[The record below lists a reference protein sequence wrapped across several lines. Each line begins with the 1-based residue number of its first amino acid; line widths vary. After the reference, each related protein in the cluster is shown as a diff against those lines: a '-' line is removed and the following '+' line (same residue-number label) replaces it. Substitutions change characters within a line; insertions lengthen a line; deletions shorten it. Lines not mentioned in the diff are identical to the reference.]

1 VTAPANAPSPSR
13 AGAAGARAAWLVGAG
28 IFLSKVSGFVRES
41 VFAFFFGT
49 SPVADVW
56 RAAFR
61 TPNVIQNLLG
71 EGTLS
76 ASFIP
81 VYAELLEEGRE
92 EEAGHFAGAALGL
105 LCVTAFGATLVGIL
119 VAPWMIP
126 LFFPEWAPWQ
136 HELGIRIVRVI
147 FVMTAILAVSAWA
160 LGILNS
166 HRRFFVA
173 YVAPAVW
180 NVLVVATMGIFG
192 GLLVWGPERLAIAL
206 AWGALGGGVSQLL
219 VQLPWTI
226 PVLKS
231 FRLSVS
237 LRVTGVREALRN
249 FWPVVVARGVVNL
262 SGWLDVILAGLVAAG
277 AISILGYAQIL
288 YMLPISLFGMSIAA
302 SELPELSRMRGRI
315 GDELVPRVRTALERT
330 WFLLVPS
337 AIAYLVLGDLFVAA
351 LFEHGE
357 FTRASTTVTWAVLS
371 AYALGLLA
379 SSSSRVLSSAYYAV
393 RDTRTPARIAYVR
406 VSVSLIVGVSA
417 MFPLDAFVVGS
428 GEGVLHF
435 GAVGLGLGAAIGSW
449 VEYVLLRRSL
459 GRVIGPHGPPPSRL
473 VRIVVS
479 GLAAMLAAAGA
490 KALLGSAVPLRE
502 GVLHRL
508 LGSTSPWVNPTL
520 ALGTAL
526 AFGVVYLAVAAALG
540 VGASPRRLLRR

>member
-1 VTAPANAPSPSR
+1 
-13 AGAAGARAAWLVGAG
+13 
-28 IFLSKVSGFVRES
+28 
-41 VFAFFFGT
+41 
-49 SPVADVW
+49 
-56 RAAFR
+56 
-61 TPNVIQNLLG
+61 
-71 EGTLS
+71 
-76 ASFIP
+76 
-81 VYAELLEEGRE
+81 
-92 EEAGHFAGAALGL
+92 
-105 LCVTAFGATLVGIL
+105 
-119 VAPWMIP
+119 MIP

-136 HELGIRIVRVI
+136 HDLGIRLVRII
-147 FVMTAILAVSAWA
+147 FVMTAVLAVSAWA

-180 NVLVVATMGIFG
+180 NVLVVATMAVFG
-192 GLLVWGPERLAIAL
+192 GLLLWGPERLAVAL

-262 SGWLDVILAGLVAAG
+262 SGWLDVILAGLVTAG

-302 SELPELSRMRGRI
+302 SELPELSRRRGQI

-337 AIAYLVLGDLFVAA
+337 ALAYLVLGDLFVAA
-351 LFEHGE
+351 LFERGE
-357 FTRASTTVTWAVLS
+357 FSRASTTVTWAVLS
-371 AYALGLLA
+371 AYALGLFA
-379 SSSSRVLSSAYYAV
+379 SSSSRVLTSAYYAV
-393 RDTRTPARIAYVR
+393 RDTRTPARVAYLR
-406 VSVSLIVGVSA
+406 VGVSLIVGVSV
-417 MFPLDAFVVGS
+417 MFPLDAFAVGP
-428 GEGVLHF
+428 GDGALHF
-435 GAVGLGLGAAIGSW
+435 GAVGLGLGAAVGSW
-449 VEYVLLRRSL
+449 IEYMFLRRSL

-473 VRIVVS
+473 ARIVAS
-479 GLAAMLAAAGA
+479 GLAAVLAAVGA
-490 KALLGSAVPLRE
+490 KVLLGSAVPARE
-502 GVLHRL
+502 GLLHQL
-508 LGSTSPWVNPTL
+508 LGSASPWTNPAL